1 MTITTITLSS
11 VDYTAYAS
19 VAEADVY
26 LGADPYLSEGWADLG
41 DDDKGRR
48 LIAATRRLDLL
59 PWAGQQA
66 GGRTQVSTWP
76 RAGLY
81 YPDGAAL
88 PDDVLPIE
96 IQTATILLS
105 GDLEYDLSAIVRERP
120 AIRSRRIGVRATEY
134 FRTRRQS
141 RTVRLIPGSI
151 LELVSHWLQ
160 SSLAAGIKV
169 TGGEDADIFADRFEK
184 ETEGFA

>member
-1 MTITTITLSS
+1 MRQWRRR
-11 VDYTAYAS
+11 AS
-19 VAEADVY
+19 Y
-26 LGADPYLSEGWADLG
+26 LGADPYLSEGWAELG

-59 PWAGQQA
+59 PWAGQQT
-66 GGRTQVSTWP
+66 GGRVQVVAWP

-81 YPDGAAL
+81 YQDGAAL

-120 AIRSRRIGVRATEY
+120 AIRSRRIGIRATEY

-141 RTVRLIPGSI
+141 RTVRLIPGS
-151 LELVSHWLQ
+151 VSW
-160 SSLAAGIKV
+160 SW
-169 TGGEDADIFADRFEK
+169 
-184 ETEGFA
+184 